1 MRVPH
6 QFKQVCES
14 CNSFGIRLEYGEGA
28 PSSMQIRCSGCGAP
42 RGTLGALRDLARTGS
57 RESFELEED
66 LLGRSL

>member
-14 CNSFGIRLEYGEGA
+14 CNSFGVRLDYGEGA

-57 RESFELEED
+57 RESFELGE
-66 LLGRSL
+66 GPQTQSL